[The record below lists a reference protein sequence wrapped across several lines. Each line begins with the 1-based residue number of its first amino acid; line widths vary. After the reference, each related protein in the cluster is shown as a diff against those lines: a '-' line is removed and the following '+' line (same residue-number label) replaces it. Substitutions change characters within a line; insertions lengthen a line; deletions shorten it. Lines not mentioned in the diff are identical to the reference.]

1 MTLAF
6 RSSWCSV
13 KLAMR
18 SSTSSRKPPSWPA
31 RTMLTD
37 KSLKACGCI
46 PIASA
51 RLMPSAT
58 LMCTSRSTSVSAGCD
73 DCRARIS
80 RLRNSGTPAR
90 SRSAS
95 WAKKLAMC
103 RAFTLR
109 VPPPIVADAFLA
121 SSMRSGNRPRA
132 SSIVMASCS
141 LPAVSV
147 PVLRPPAL
155 VIASKLKSG
164 IGGILVPRLCLGT
177 LVREALPR
185 GPSRNFACHATAG
198 RQSLPTVRSQAEPGT
213 EMASTQIRRG
223 GPGHFLD
230 SGQSFHNLAPAVL
243 PQRDHA
249 FLERFVADHM
259 SVGPLHHQFLDA
271 VAGEHQLEDAHAAAV
286 AGLPALAAAGAFPKL
301 LRVLALGDAG
311 EVAGHVAVV
320 RLIFHFAFLADIAH
334 QPLRHD
340 SLDGARH
347 EERLHAHIDQSREGA
362 WRIVG
367 VQGAEHQVTGERRLN
382 GVFGCLQVAD
392 FADQDHVRVV
402 PQDAA
407 QRRAERQADLGVDLN
422 LADVRLLVFDGV
434 FDGDNFR
441 IVALDLVER
450 AIERGAL
457 AGARRTGDQDDA
469 VRAIDDF
476 AE

>member
-103 RAFTLR
+103 RVLTRLPLIP
-109 VPPPIVADAFLA
+109 VTDAFLA
-121 SSMRSGNRPRA
+121 SSMRTGNRPRA
-132 SSIVMASCS
+132 SSIVITSRS

-164 IGGILVPRLCLGT
+164 MGNPGSQ
-177 LVREALPR
+177 ALPGNRWSRGSASPSPR
-185 GPSRNFACHATAG
+185 GPRLSSNG
-198 RQSLPTVRSQAEPGT
+198 RQSLPTARSQAEPGT
-213 EMASTQIRRG
+213 ELASTQIRRG
-223 GPGHFLD
+223 GAGHFFDRGKSLHD
-230 SGQSFHNLAPAVL
+230 LAPAVL
-243 PQRDHA
+243 PQCDHA
-249 FLERFVADHM
+249 FLERLVADH
-259 SVGPLHHQFLDA
+259 VGVGALHHQFLDA
-271 VAGEHQLEDAHAAAV
+271 IAGEHELDEPAPAAV
-286 AGLPALAAAGAFPKL
+286 ARLPALAAAGAFPKL
-301 LRVLALGDAG
+301 LGVFAFRDAG
-311 EVAGHVAVV
+311 EIVGHVAVV
-320 RLIFHFAFLADIAH
+320 RFVFDLALLADVSH
-334 QPLRHD
+334 QPLGHD
-340 SLDGARH
+340 ALDGARH
-347 EERLHAHIDQSREGA
+347 QKRLHAHIDQTRESARG
-362 WRIVG
+362 IVG
-367 VQGAEHQVTGERRLN
+367 VQRAEHPVAGERRLN
-382 GVFGCLQVAD
+382 GVLGCLQVAD
-392 FADQDHVRVV
+392 FADQDDIGIV
-402 PQDAA
+402 PQNAA
-407 QRRAERQADLGVDLN
+407 QRRAERQADLGMHLN
-422 LADVRLLVFDGV
+422 LADLRLLVFDGI
-434 FDGDNFR
+434 FDRDDFR
-441 IVALDLVER
+441 IVALDLVECAVERR
-450 AIERGAL
+450 AF
-457 AGARRTGDQDDA
+457 AR
-469 VRAIDDF
+469 
-476 AE
+476 